1 MARERVEEI
10 EKEISEASEV
20 LEKIRKQF
28 SSVVVGQE
36 EFRLGLMTALLAN
49 GHVLIEGVPGLAKTL
64 AASTLSK
71 CINADFSRIQFTPDI
86 LPADIT
92 GTMIYQPAK
101 GTFIERMGPIFSQ
114 MILADEINRAPAK
127 VQSALLEAMEE
138 RQVTFGGIT
147 HPLPKPFFVMAT
159 QNPIEQE
166 GTYPLPEAQI
176 DRFMMKLLIDYPVPE
191 EEIDILVRMGGA
203 DKPSASP
210 VLTTDQ
216 LCDLQ
221 DLSERILVEDDILD
235 YVVRLVDATRNPKLH
250 KLRDLEDLISV
261 GASPRGS
268 LAILAASR
276 SRALLTG
283 QSFVTPDLVKE
294 VAPDVLRH
302 RIIRSFE
309 AEAEEVTVE
318 EMLARILDKVPVTKR

>member
-1 MARERVEEI
+1 MARDRVEQLDREVA
-10 EKEISEASEV
+10 EASEV
-20 LEKIRKQF
+20 LEGVRKQF

-36 EFRLGLMTALLAN
+36 EFRIGLMTALLSD

-64 AASTLSK
+64 AASTLST
-71 CINADFSRIQFTPDI
+71 CLNAEFSRIQFTPDL

-92 GTMIYQPAK
+92 GTMIYQPDK
-101 GTFIERMGPIFSQ
+101 GTFIERMGPVFAQ

-127 VQSALLEAMEE
+127 VQSALLEAMQE

-176 DRFMMKLLIDYPVPE
+176 DRFMLKLIVDYPTPE
-191 EEIDILVRMGGA
+191 EEIEILNRMGGSSR
-203 DKPSASP
+203 PSASA
-210 VLTTDQ
+210 VMSTQQ
-216 LCDLQ
+216 LAQLQ
-221 DLSERILVEDDILD
+221 NLSKRILVEDDILN
-235 YVVRLVDATRNPKLH
+235 YIVRLIDATRHPRLH
-250 KLRDLEDLISV
+250 KLRDLEDLITV

-268 LAILAASR
+268 LAVLAAAR

-302 RIIRSFE
+302 RIMRSFE

-318 EMLARILDKVPVTKR
+318 EMLASILDKVPVTKR

>member
-1 MARERVEEI
+1 MSRERVELL
-10 EKEISEASEV
+10 EKEVKEASDI
-20 LEKIRKQF
+20 LEQIKNQF

-36 EFRLGLMTALLAN
+36 EFRIGLMTALLSD

-64 AASTLSK
+64 AASTLSN
-71 CINADFSRIQFTPDI
+71 CLNAGFSRIQFTPDL

-92 GTMIYQPAK
+92 GTMIYQPSK
-101 GTFIERMGPIFSQ
+101 GTFVERMGPIFAQ

-127 VQSALLEAMEE
+127 VQSALLEAMQE
-138 RQVTFGGIT
+138 RQVTFGGVT

-166 GTYPLPEAQI
+166 GTYPLPEAQV
-176 DRFMMKLLIDYPVPE
+176 DRFMLKLIITYPTPD
-191 EEIDILVRMGGA
+191 EEITILTRMGGA

-210 VLTTDQ
+210 VMTTGQ
-216 LCDLQ
+216 LSDLQ
-221 DLSERILVEDDILD
+221 NLSKRILVENDVLS
-235 YVVRLVDATRNPKLH
+235 YVVRLVDATRNPRLH

-268 LAILAASR
+268 LSILAAAR

-283 QSFVTPDLVKE
+283 QAFVTPDLVKE

-302 RIIRSFE
+302 RIMRSFE

-318 EMLARILDKVPVTKR
+318 AMLASILDKVPVTGR

>member
-1 MARERVEEI
+1 MAKERVEQI
-10 EKEISEASEV
+10 EREVAEAADILEEV
-20 LEKIRKQF
+20 RKQF

-36 EFRLGLMTALLAN
+36 EFRIGLMTALLSN

-64 AASTLSK
+64 AARTLSK
-71 CINADFSRIQFTPDI
+71 CLNAEFSRIQFTPDI

-92 GTMIYQPAK
+92 GTMIYQPSK
-101 GTFIERMGPIFSQ
+101 GTFVERMGPIFAQ

-147 HPLPKPFFVMAT
+147 HPLPEPFFVMAT

-176 DRFMMKLLIDYPVPE
+176 DRFMLKLIVTYPTPD
-191 EEIDILVRMGGA
+191 EEIEILKRMGGTT
-203 DKPSASP
+203 KPSASP
-210 VLTTDQ
+210 VLAPEK
-216 LCDLQ
+216 LLKLQ
-221 DLSERILVEDDILD
+221 NLSKRILVEDDILD
-235 YVVRLVDATRNPKLH
+235 YTVRLVDATRHPKLH
-250 KLRDLEDLISV
+250 KLRDLEDLITV

-268 LAILAASR
+268 LSILSAAR
-276 SRALLTG
+276 SRALITG
-283 QSFVTPDLVKE
+283 QAFVTPDLVKE

-302 RIIRSFE
+302 RILRSFE

-318 EMLARILDKVPVTKR
+318 EMLVSILDKVPVTKR

>member
-1 MARERVEEI
+1 MAKERVEQI
-10 EKEISEASEV
+10 EREVAEAADILEEV
-20 LEKIRKQF
+20 RKQF

-36 EFRLGLMTALLAN
+36 EFRIGLMTALLSN

-64 AASTLSK
+64 AARTLSK
-71 CINADFSRIQFTPDI
+71 CLNADFSRIQFTPDI

-92 GTMIYQPAK
+92 GTMIYQPSK
-101 GTFIERMGPIFSQ
+101 GTFVERMGPIFAQ

-147 HPLPKPFFVMAT
+147 HPLPEPFFVMAT

-176 DRFMMKLLIDYPVPE
+176 DRFMLKLIVTYPTPD
-191 EEIDILVRMGGA
+191 EEIEILKRMGGTT
-203 DKPSASP
+203 KPSASP
-210 VLTTDQ
+210 VLAPEK
-216 LCDLQ
+216 LLKLQ
-221 DLSERILVEDDILD
+221 NLSKRILVEDDILD
-235 YVVRLVDATRNPKLH
+235 YTVRLVDATRHPKLH
-250 KLRDLEDLISV
+250 KLRDLEDLITV

-268 LAILAASR
+268 LSILSAAR
-276 SRALLTG
+276 SRALITG
-283 QSFVTPDLVKE
+283 QAFVTPDLVKE

-302 RIIRSFE
+302 RILRSFE

-318 EMLARILDKVPVTKR
+318 EMLVSILDKVPVTKR

>member
-1 MARERVEEI
+1 MPRERVELL
-10 EKEISEASEV
+10 EKEVAEASNL
-20 LEKIRKQF
+20 LELIKNQF

-36 EFRLGLMTALLAN
+36 EFRLGLMTALLSD

-64 AASTLSK
+64 AASTLAD
-71 CINADFSRIQFTPDI
+71 CLNARFSRIQFTPDL

-92 GTMIYQPAK
+92 GTMIYQPTT
-101 GTFIERMGPIFSQ
+101 GTFIERMGPIFAQ

-127 VQSALLEAMEE
+127 VQSALLEAMQE
-138 RQVTFGGIT
+138 RQVTFGGTT

-176 DRFMMKLLIDYPVPE
+176 DRFMLKLIITYPTPDE
-191 EEIDILVRMGGA
+191 EMTILNRMGGT

-210 VLTTDQ
+210 VVTPEQ
-216 LCDLQ
+216 LASLQ
-221 DLSERILVEDDILD
+221 NLSRRIIVENDVLS
-235 YVVRLVDATRNPKLH
+235 YVIRLVDATRHPRLH
-250 KLRDLEDLISV
+250 KLVDLEDLISL

-268 LAILAASR
+268 LAILATAR

-283 QSFVTPDLVKE
+283 QAFVTPDLVKE

-302 RIIRSFE
+302 RIMRSFE

-318 EMLARILDKVPVTKR
+318 AMLTSILDKVPVSGK

>member
-1 MARERVEEI
+1 MARERVEQI
-10 EKEISEASEV
+10 EKEIAEASGM
-20 LEKIRKQF
+20 LEEIRKQF
-28 SSVVVGQE
+28 SSVIVGQE
-36 EFRLGLMTALLAN
+36 EFRIGLMTALLSD

-71 CINADFSRIQFTPDI
+71 CLNANFSRIQFTPDI

-92 GTMIYQPAK
+92 GTMIYQPLK
-101 GTFIERMGPIFSQ
+101 GTFVERMGPIFAQ

-138 RQVTFGGIT
+138 RQVTFGGAT
-147 HPLPKPFFVMAT
+147 HPLPEPFFVMAT

-176 DRFMMKLLIDYPVPE
+176 DRFMMKLIVTYPSPE
-191 EEIDILVRMGGA
+191 EEIEILKRMGGA
-203 DKPSASP
+203 NKPSASA
-210 VLTTDQ
+210 VLTTDK
-216 LCDLQ
+216 LLELQ
-221 DLSERILVEDDILD
+221 NLSKRILVEDDILN
-235 YVVRLVDATRNPKLH
+235 YVVRLVDATRHPKLH
-250 KLRDLEDLISV
+250 RLRDLEDLITV

-268 LAILAASR
+268 LSILAAAR

-283 QSFVTPDLVKE
+283 QAFVTPDLVKE
-294 VAPDVLRH
+294 VAMDVLRH

-318 EMLARILDKVPVTKR
+318 EMLTSILDKVPVTKR